1 MKYERLRKDA
11 DFKNVYKKGK
21 SAANKTFVI
30 YFAKNGLSCTRIGF
44 SISKKVGNAVKRNR
58 IRRLIKE
65 NLKDMDNLKQGYD
78 IIFIARIAS
87 SDIDF
92 YDTGRA
98 IRYLCKKSGVLQ
110 SEKNYKQV

>member
-1 MKYERLRKDA
+1 MNYERLRKDA

-30 YFAKNGLSCTRIGF
+30 YFAKNGLDCTRIGF

-87 SDIDF
+87 SNIEF
-92 YDTGRA
+92 IDTGRA